1 MINKRAMDKLEELT
15 PISQLAMSF
24 GFSAAIAE
32 LTVDADPAVIKF
44 LDRCIEFGDR
54 FVAQLDEAGIF
65 D

>member
-32 LTVDADPAVIKF
+32 LSEDADPAVIEF
-44 LDRCIEFGDR
+44 LDRCVDFGEL
-54 FVAQLDEAGIF
+54 FVAQLEEAGIF